1 MIRATGH
8 LMRSGTRALRQW
20 NWGAAVAV
28 MALLYL
34 TVLVPA
40 WAALGQSAASVE
52 RDRTMMK
59 GERQSRS
66 GAGYSI
72 EELTVAGMTIKEYVS
87 SNGTVFAVTWRGTG
101 APNLAVLLGEYFDEY
116 RNELAAAR
124 ERTPGIKAPL
134 VLKSSRLVVERGGH
148 SRLLW
153 GRAFLPAA
161 LPPGVRT
168 EDIQ

>member
-1 MIRATGH
+1 VTV
-8 LMRSGTRALRQW
+8 SALIFF
-20 NWGAAVAV
+20 
-28 MALLYL
+28 
-34 TVLVPA
+34 TVLPPA

-52 RDRTMMK
+52 RDRTQMK

-72 EELTVAGMTIKEYVS
+72 ETLTVAGMTIKEYVAP
-87 SNGTVFAVTWRGTG
+87 NDIVFAVTWMGTG
-101 APNLAVLLGEYFDEY
+101 APDLQVLLGEFFDEY

-124 ERTPGIKAPL
+124 DRTPGIRAPL

-148 SRLLW
+148 SRFLW

-161 LPPGVRT
+161 LPPGIQA
-168 EDIQ
+168 EDIR